1 VEEIDLKVKA
11 LDTDEIVNF
20 RQHIG
25 GGYFVSV
32 TSGFFCVDFRKF
44 FVPHGQHDVKPT
56 RKGIALRLYEWAD
69 MRKVIEDI
77 NTDYPDIGTALPC
90 SVQDDTTINYRH
102 STAENA
108 THSAQTSEQC
118 IIVRRSSSCF

>member
-1 VEEIDLKVKA
+1 MEEIELKVKA

-44 FVPHGQHDVKPT
+44 FVPRGQHDVKPT

-90 SVQDDTTINYRH
+90 SVQDDHN
-102 STAENA
+102 NQL
-108 THSAQTSEQC
+108 SAFNCREC
-118 IIVRRSSSCF
+118 YPFGADI